1 MGKWMHRASYVPKF
15 GLSANLLSSDELDA
29 IHEAT
34 MRIMSMTG
42 IKFYNEEAL
51 KILDEGGCEVDYA
64 EQLARIPQYVVEE
77 AIKSSPSSV
86 LLAGRDPKHDCVLES
101 SRVAFTNFGAGIK
114 LYDPYSGELRLPTTQ
129 DVGWTAKVVDAL
141 DGVDVYSQA
150 IVPRDD
156 IATGNEDLVAA
167 NEFLNNTTKHCHH
180 IDLGS
185 GEAAKRFIRMGA
197 AIAGGMENLKRRPV
211 ISALICPTSPL
222 QMSAHGCDVIMEF
235 ARASVPINI
244 LSMALSGGTAPITLA
259 GTLVDHNA
267 EVLAGIVL
275 AQLTNKGAPVIYGS
289 STTGFDMRCNTAPV
303 GSPEL
308 GLINCAVGILADYY
322 NLPSYTAG
330 G

>member
-1 MGKWMHRASYVPKF
+1 M
-15 GLSANLLSSDELDA
+15 
-29 IHEAT
+29 
-34 MRIMSMTG
+34 
-42 IKFYNEEAL
+42 
-51 KILDEGGCEVDYA
+51 
-64 EQLARIPQYVVEE
+64 
-77 AIKSSPSSV
+77 
-86 LLAGRDPKHDCVLES
+86 AGRDPKNDCVLES
-101 SRVAFTNFGAGIK
+101 TRVAFTNFGAGIK
-114 LYDPYSGELRLPTTQ
+114 LYDAYTGELRLPTTK
-129 DVGWTAKVVDAL
+129 DVGDTAKLCDAL

-156 IATGNEDLVAA
+156 IAKGNEDLVAA
-167 NEFLNNTTKHCHH
+167 NAFLSNKTKHCHH

-185 GEAAKRFIRMGA
+185 GLAAKRFIRMGA
-197 AIAGGMENLKRRPV
+197 AIAGGMDELRRRPV
-211 ISALICPTSPL
+211 VSALICPTSPL
-222 QMSAHGCDVIMEF
+222 QMSTHGCEIIMEF
-235 ARASVPINI
+235 ARAGVPINI

-275 AQLTNKGAPVIYGS
+275 AELTCKGAPVIYGS